1 MKEREVRVTMHA
13 PEHLSLTE
21 IAEMFWDKLDRP
33 DSVFEVCAIAVGSAT
48 SCIPLPDDAV
58 ITGKDKT

>member
-1 MKEREVRVTMHA
+1 MKEREVRVMIHA

-33 DSVFEVCAIAVGSAT
+33 GSVLTIDTISVSTTPPEGAARHE
-48 SCIPLPDDAV
+48 
-58 ITGKDKT
+58 